1 MGSTAAPILNAF
13 RALSPPA
20 AEATNTLNLHPSI
33 HNPPAKV
40 GKADTA
46 TDNAQFFHLR
56 TEALPRLRSKE
67 KTMKDTIRQLIQQ
80 ALAQLV
86 TEGVLPEG
94 LTPAIQVENARDK
107 THGDFASN
115 IAMMLAKPAGMKPRD
130 LAEKIIAALP
140 ADEQISKTEIA
151 GPGFLNFFQNTQ
163 ALASRLDA
171 ALADEKI
178 GVRKSAPAQ
187 RTVVDL
193 SAPNLAKEMHVGH
206 LRSTIIGD
214 GVARVLEFLGDE
226 VIRQNHV
233 GDWGT
238 QFGML
243 MAYLEE
249 NPITSNELSDLEN
262 FYRAAKKRFDESP
275 EFADRARSLVVK
287 LQAGDPDCLAL
298 WTKFK
303 DISLSHCQ
311 KIYEQLNVK
320 LTMADVMGES
330 AYNDDLINV
339 VNDLKAKGMLV
350 ESNGAQCVFLDEFK
364 NAEGEPLPV
373 IIVKADGGYLYATTD
388 LAAIRYRSG
397 VLKADRALYF
407 VDQRQALHFQQVFAV
422 ARKAGFVTH
431 PMDME
436 HMGFGTMNGAD
447 GRPFK
452 TRDGGTVKLIDL
464 LTEAKERA
472 YALVKEKN
480 PELAEDELRAIAKVV
495 GIGAVKYAD
504 LSKHRTSDYSFN
516 FDLMLNFEGNT
527 APYLLYAYTRVA
539 GVFRK
544 LGKRFDQVEGQIVL
558 AAPQEQ
564 ELGAKLAQFGEVLN
578 NVAEKGTPHI
588 LCTYLYEV
596 AGLFSSFYENCPIL
610 SAEDEAQKQ
619 SRLRLAALAGR
630 TLKQGLELLGLET
643 LERM

>member
-1 MGSTAAPILNAF
+1 
-13 RALSPPA
+13 
-20 AEATNTLNLHPSI
+20 
-33 HNPPAKV
+33 
-40 GKADTA
+40 
-46 TDNAQFFHLR
+46 
-56 TEALPRLRSKE
+56 
-67 KTMKDTIRQLIQQ
+67 MKDTIRQLIQQ
-80 ALAQLV
+80 ALTQLV
-86 TEGVLPEG
+86 TDGVLPEG
-94 LTPAIQVENARDK
+94 LSPAIQVENARDK

-115 IAMMLAKPAGMKPRD
+115 IAMMLAKQAGMKPRD
-130 LAEKIIAALP
+130 LAEKLIAALP
-140 ADEQISKTEIA
+140 ASADISKVEIA
-151 GPGFLNFFQNTQ
+151 GPGFLNFFQNTD
-163 ALASRLDA
+163 ALANRLDA
-171 ALADEKI
+171 ALADDHL
-178 GVRKSAPAQ
+178 GVRKAGPSEK
-187 RTVVDL
+187 VVIDM

-214 GVARVLEFLGDE
+214 SVARVLEFLGDN

-243 MAYLEE
+243 MAYLQE
-249 NPITSNELSDLEN
+249 NPITSDELSDLEN
-262 FYRAAKKRFDESP
+262 FYRAAKKRFDESE
-275 EFADRARSLVVK
+275 EFANRARGLVVK
-287 LQAGDPDCLAL
+287 LQAGDPECLAL
-298 WTKFK
+298 WTRFK

-311 KIYEQLNVK
+311 KTYELLNVK

-330 AYNDDLINV
+330 AYNDDLANV
-339 VNDLKAKGMLV
+339 VAELKAKGLLV
-350 ESNGAQCVFLDEFK
+350 EDQGAQCVFLEEFK
-364 NAEGEPLPV
+364 NSEGEPLPV
-373 IIVKADGGYLYATTD
+373 IVQKADGGYLYATTD
-388 LAAIRYRSG
+388 LAAVRYRSN
-397 VLKADRALYF
+397 VLHADRALYF
-407 VDQRQALHFQQVFAV
+407 VDQRQALHFNQVFEV
-422 ARKAGFVTH
+422 ARRAGFVGH
-431 PMDME
+431 PMQME

-480 PELAEDELRAIAKVV
+480 PSLADEDLRHIGEVV

-516 FDLMLNFEGNT
+516 FELMLNFEGNT

-544 LGKRFDQVEGQIVL
+544 LGKGFDEVDGKIVL
-558 AAPQEQ
+558 QAPHEQDLAAR
-564 ELGAKLAQFGEVLN
+564 LAQFGETLN
-578 NVAEKGTPHI
+578 SVAEKGTPHV
-588 LCTYLYEV
+588 LCSYLYDL

-610 SAEDEAQKQ
+610 AAETPEQQQ
-619 SRLRLAALAGR
+619 SRLRLAALTGR

>member
-1 MGSTAAPILNAF
+1 
-13 RALSPPA
+13 
-20 AEATNTLNLHPSI
+20 
-33 HNPPAKV
+33 
-40 GKADTA
+40 
-46 TDNAQFFHLR
+46 
-56 TEALPRLRSKE
+56 
-67 KTMKDTIRQLIQQ
+67 MKDTIRQLIQQ
-80 ALAQLV
+80 AIAQLV
-86 TEGVLPEG
+86 IEGVLPEG
-94 LTPAIQVENARDK
+94 LSPAIQVENTRDK

-140 ADEQISKTEIA
+140 ADENVSKADIA
-151 GPGFLNFFQNTQ
+151 GPGFINFFQNTQ

-171 ALADEKI
+171 ALADERL
-178 GVRKSAPAQ
+178 GVRKAGPLQ

-214 GVARVLEFLGDE
+214 GVARVLEFLGDT

-243 MAYLEE
+243 MAYLQE
-249 NPITSNELSDLEN
+249 NPITSDELSDLEN
-262 FYRAAKKRFDESP
+262 FYRAAKQRFDESP
-275 EFADRARSLVVK
+275 EFADRARGLVVK
-287 LQAGDPDCLAL
+287 LQAGDAECLAL
-298 WTKFK
+298 WTRFK

-311 KIYEQLNVK
+311 KIYELLNVK

-350 ESNGAQCVFLDEFK
+350 ESNGAQCVFLDQFK
-364 NAEGEPLPV
+364 TADGEPLPV

-388 LAAIRYRSG
+388 LAAVRYRNG
-397 VLKADRALYF
+397 VLKADRVLYF
-407 VDQRQALHFQQVFAV
+407 VDQRQALHFQQVFEV
-422 ARKAGFVTH
+422 ARQAGFVSH

-464 LTEAKERA
+464 LTEAQDRA
-472 YALVKEKN
+472 YNLVKGKN
-480 PELAEDELRAIAKVV
+480 PELAEDELRKIAKVV
-495 GIGAVKYAD
+495 GIDAVKYAD

-544 LGKRFDQVEGQIVL
+544 LGKNFDEVDGRIVL
-558 AAPQEQ
+558 QAPHEQ
-564 ELGAKLAQFGEVLN
+564 ELAAKLAQFGEVLN
-578 NVAEKGTPHI
+578 NVADKGTPHT
-588 LCTYLYEV
+588 LCAYLYDV

-610 SAEDEAQKQ
+610 SAETPEQMQ
-619 SRLRLAALAGR
+619 SRLRLAALTGR

>member
-1 MGSTAAPILNAF
+1 
-13 RALSPPA
+13 
-20 AEATNTLNLHPSI
+20 
-33 HNPPAKV
+33 
-40 GKADTA
+40 
-46 TDNAQFFHLR
+46 
-56 TEALPRLRSKE
+56 
-67 KTMKDTIRQLIQQ
+67 MKDTIRQLIQQ
-80 ALAQLV
+80 ALTQLV
-86 TEGVLPEG
+86 TDGVLPEG

-130 LAEKIIAALP
+130 LAEKLIAALP
-140 ADEQISKTEIA
+140 ADEQISKVEIA

-163 ALASRLDA
+163 ALAARLDA
-171 ALADEKI
+171 ALADSKL
-178 GVRKSAPAQ
+178 GVRKAGPQ
-187 RTVVDL
+187 QKVVVDL

-214 GVARVLEFLGDE
+214 AVSRVLEFLGDT

-243 MAYLEE
+243 MAYLQE
-249 NPITSNELSDLEN
+249 NPITSDELSDLEN
-262 FYRAAKKRFDESP
+262 FYRAAKKRFDESE
-275 EFADRARSLVVK
+275 EFADRARGLVVK
-287 LQAGDPDCLAL
+287 LQAGDEECLKL
-298 WTKFK
+298 WTRFK

-311 KIYEQLNVK
+311 KTYELLNVK

-330 AYNDDLINV
+330 AYNDDLANV
-339 VNDLKAKGMLV
+339 VNDLKAKGLLV
-350 ESNGAQCVFLDEFK
+350 ESKGAQCVFLEEFK
-364 NAEGEPLPV
+364 TAEGEPLPV
-373 IIVKADGGYLYATTD
+373 IVQKADGGYLYATTD
-388 LAAIRYRSG
+388 LAAVRYRSN

-407 VDQRQALHFQQVFAV
+407 VDQRQALHFNQVFEV
-422 ARKAGFVTH
+422 ARLAGFVGH
-431 PMDME
+431 PMQME

-480 PELAEDELRAIAKVV
+480 PELPEAELRAIGQVV
-495 GIGAVKYAD
+495 GIDAVKYAD

-516 FDLMLNFEGNT
+516 FELMLNFEGNT

-544 LGKRFDQVEGQIVL
+544 LNKSFDEADGQIVL
-558 AAPQEQ
+558 QAAQEQ
-564 ELGAKLAQFGEVLN
+564 DLAARLAQFGEILN
-578 NVAEKGTPHI
+578 NVAEKGTPHV
-588 LCTYLYEV
+588 LCAYLYDV

-610 SAEDEAQKQ
+610 AAETPEQQQ
-619 SRLRLAALAGR
+619 SRLRLAALTGR

>member
-1 MGSTAAPILNAF
+1 
-13 RALSPPA
+13 
-20 AEATNTLNLHPSI
+20 
-33 HNPPAKV
+33 
-40 GKADTA
+40 
-46 TDNAQFFHLR
+46 
-56 TEALPRLRSKE
+56 
-67 KTMKDTIRQLIQQ
+67 MKDTIRQLIQQ
-80 ALAQLV
+80 ALTQLV
-86 TEGVLPEG
+86 NDGVLPDG

-115 IAMMLAKPAGMKPRD
+115 IAMMLAKPAGLKPRD
-130 LAEKIIAALP
+130 LAEKLIAALP
-140 ADEQISKTEIA
+140 ADPQVSKVEIA

-171 ALADEKI
+171 ALADARL
-178 GVRKSAPAQ
+178 GVHKAGATQ
-187 RTVVDL
+187 KVVIDM
-193 SAPNLAKEMHVGH
+193 SAPNLAKEMHVSH

-214 GVARVLEFLGDE
+214 AVARVLEFLGDD
-226 VIRQNHV
+226 VVRQNHV

-249 NPITSNELSDLEN
+249 NPITSEELSDLEN
-262 FYRAAKKRFDESP
+262 FYRAAKKRFDESS
-275 EFADRARSLVVK
+275 EFADRARGLVVK
-287 LQAGDPDCLAL
+287 LQAGDPECLKL
-298 WTKFK
+298 WTRFK

-311 KIYEQLNVK
+311 KTYELLNVK

-330 AYNDDLINV
+330 AYNDDLANV
-339 VNDLKAKGMLV
+339 VEDLKAKGMLV

-388 LAAIRYRSG
+388 LAAVRYRSG

-464 LTEAKERA
+464 LNEAKERA

-480 PELAEDELRAIAKVV
+480 PQLPEEELRAIAKVV

-516 FDLMLNFEGNT
+516 FELMLNFEGNT

-544 LGKRFDQVEGQIVL
+544 LGKGFDQVEGEIRLQ
-558 AAPQEQ
+558 APQEQ
-564 ELGAKLAQFGEVLN
+564 DLAARLAQFGEILN
-578 NVAEKGTPHI
+578 NVAEKGTPHV
-588 LCTYLYEV
+588 LCSYLYDV

-610 SAEDEAQKQ
+610 AAETPEQQQ
-619 SRLRLAALAGR
+619 SRLRLAALTGR

>member
-1 MGSTAAPILNAF
+1 
-13 RALSPPA
+13 
-20 AEATNTLNLHPSI
+20 
-33 HNPPAKV
+33 
-40 GKADTA
+40 
-46 TDNAQFFHLR
+46 
-56 TEALPRLRSKE
+56 
-67 KTMKDTIRQLIQQ
+67 MKDTIRQLIQQ
-80 ALAQLV
+80 ALTQLV
-86 TEGVLPEG
+86 NEGVLPEG
-94 LTPAIQVENARDK
+94 LSPAIQVENARDK

-140 ADEQISKTEIA
+140 ADENVTKAEIA

-171 ALADEKI
+171 ALADANV
-178 GVRKSAPAQ
+178 GVRKAGPAQ

-214 GVARVLEFLGDE
+214 GVARVLEFLGDD

-243 MAYLEE
+243 MAYLQE
-249 NPITSNELSDLEN
+249 NPIASDELSDLEN
-262 FYRAAKKRFDESP
+262 FYRAAKKRFDESE
-275 EFADRARSLVVK
+275 EFADRARGLVVK
-287 LQAGDPDCLAL
+287 LQAGDAECLAL

-311 KIYEQLNVK
+311 KIYELLNVK

-339 VNDLKAKGMLV
+339 VNDLKAAGMLV

-364 NAEGEPLPV
+364 NADGDPLPV

-388 LAAIRYRSG
+388 LAAVRYRSN

-422 ARKAGFVTH
+422 ARKAGFVQH

-464 LTEAKERA
+464 LTEAQERA
-472 YALVKEKN
+472 YNLVKEKN
-480 PELAEDELRAIAKVV
+480 PELAEDELRKIAKVV

-544 LGKRFDQVEGQIVL
+544 LGKDFSEVDGQIVL
-558 AAPQEQ
+558 EAAHEH
-564 ELGAKLAQFGEVLN
+564 ELAAKLSQFGEVLN
-578 NVAEKGTPHI
+578 NVSDKGTPHI
-588 LCTYLYEV
+588 LCTYLYDV

-610 SAEDEAQKQ
+610 AADTPAQMQ
-619 SRLRLAALAGR
+619 SRLRLAALTGR

>member
-1 MGSTAAPILNAF
+1 MPL
-13 RALSPPA
+13 LSP
-20 AEATNTLNLHPSI
+20 HI
-33 HNPPAKV
+33 HNLPAIV
-40 GKADTA
+40 GKPVSA
-46 TDNAQFFHLR
+46 TDNAQFFHPR
-56 TEALPRLRSKE
+56 IQALPRLRSKE
-67 KTMKDTIRQLIQQ
+67 SIMKDTIRQLIQQ
-80 ALAQLV
+80 AITQLV
-86 TEGVLPEG
+86 NEGVLPEG
-94 LTPAIQVENARDK
+94 LSPAIQVENSRDK
-107 THGDFASN
+107 KNGDFASN

-140 ADEQISKTEIA
+140 SDENITKTEIA

-171 ALADEKI
+171 ALADANI
-178 GVRKSAPAQ
+178 GVRKAGPTQ

-214 GVARVLEFLGDE
+214 GVARVLEFLGDD

-243 MAYLEE
+243 MAYLQE
-249 NPITSNELSDLEN
+249 NPITSDELSDLEN
-262 FYRAAKKRFDESP
+262 FYRAAKGRFDESE
-275 EFADRARSLVVK
+275 EFADRARGLVVK
-287 LQAGDPDCLAL
+287 LQAGDPECLAL

-311 KIYEQLNVK
+311 KIYELLNVK

-339 VNDLKAKGMLV
+339 VNDLKAAGMLV

-364 NAEGEPLPV
+364 NADGDPLPV

-388 LAAIRYRSG
+388 LAAVRYRSG
-397 VLKADRALYF
+397 KLKADRALYF

-431 PMDME
+431 PMEME

-464 LTEAKERA
+464 LNEAKERA
-472 YALVKEKN
+472 YTLVKEKN

-544 LGKRFDQVEGQIVL
+544 LGKDFSEVEGQITLEAVHEHEL
-558 AAPQEQ
+558 A
-564 ELGAKLAQFGEVLN
+564 AKLAQFGEVLN
-578 NVAEKGTPHI
+578 NVCDKGTPHI
-588 LCTYLYEV
+588 LCTYLYDV

-610 SAEDEAQKQ
+610 SAETPAQMQ
-619 SRLRLAALAGR
+619 SRLRLAALTGR

>member
-1 MGSTAAPILNAF
+1 
-13 RALSPPA
+13 
-20 AEATNTLNLHPSI
+20 
-33 HNPPAKV
+33 
-40 GKADTA
+40 
-46 TDNAQFFHLR
+46 
-56 TEALPRLRSKE
+56 
-67 KTMKDTIRQLIQQ
+67 MKDTIRQLIQQ
-80 ALAQLV
+80 ALTQL
-86 TEGVLPEG
+86 TADGVLPEG
-94 LTPAIQVENARDK
+94 LAPAIQVENARDK

-115 IAMMLAKPAGMKPRD
+115 IAMMLAKPAGLKPRD
-130 LAEKIIAALP
+130 LAEKLIAALP
-140 ADEQISKTEIA
+140 ADPQISKVEIA

-171 ALADEKI
+171 ALADARL
-178 GVRKSAPAQ
+178 GVHKAGPQ
-187 RTVVDL
+187 QKVVIDL

-214 GVARVLEFLGDE
+214 AVARVLEFLGDE

-243 MAYLEE
+243 LAYLEE
-249 NPITSNELSDLEN
+249 NPITSDELSDLEN
-262 FYRAAKKRFDESP
+262 FYRAAKKRFDESE
-275 EFADRARSLVVK
+275 EFADRARGLVVK
-287 LQAGDPDCLAL
+287 LQAGDADCLAL
-298 WTKFK
+298 WTRFK

-311 KIYEQLNVK
+311 KTYELLNVK

-330 AYNDDLINV
+330 AYNDDLANV
-339 VNDLKAKGMLV
+339 VSDLKAKGLLV
-350 ESNGAQCVFLDEFK
+350 ESNGAQCVFLEEFK
-364 NAEGEPLPV
+364 TADGDPLPV
-373 IIVKADGGYLYATTD
+373 IVQKADGGYLYATTD
-388 LAAIRYRSG
+388 LAAVRYRSN
-397 VLKADRALYF
+397 VLHADRALYF
-407 VDQRQALHFQQVFAV
+407 VDQRQALHFQQVFEV
-422 ARKAGFVTH
+422 ARRAGFISH
-431 PMDME
+431 PMQTE

-480 PELAEDELRAIAKVV
+480 PELAEDELRAIANVV

-544 LGKRFDQVEGQIVL
+544 LGKDFSEVDGQIVL
-558 AAPQEQ
+558 QAAQEQ
-564 ELGAKLAQFGEVLN
+564 DLAARLAQFAEILN

-588 LCTYLYEV
+588 LCAYLYDV

-610 SAEDEAQKQ
+610 AAETPEQQQ
-619 SRLRLAALAGR
+619 SRLRLAALTGR

>member
-1 MGSTAAPILNAF
+1 MAP
-13 RALSPPA
+13 
-20 AEATNTLNLHPSI
+20 
-33 HNPPAKV
+33 
-40 GKADTA
+40 A
-46 TDNAQFFHLR
+46 TDNAQFFHPR
-56 TEALPRLRSKE
+56 IQALPRLRSKE
-67 KTMKDTIRQLIQQ
+67 SIMKDTIRQLIQQ
-80 ALAQLV
+80 ALSQLV

-94 LTPAIQVENARDK
+94 LSPAIQVENAKDK

-130 LAEKIIAALP
+130 LAEKLIAALP
-140 ADEQISKTEIA
+140 ADEQISKVEIA

-163 ALASRLDA
+163 ALAARLDA
-171 ALADEKI
+171 ALADARLS
-178 GVRKSAPAQ
+178 VRKTGPAQ

-214 GVARVLEFLGDE
+214 GVANVLEFLGDT

-243 MAYLEE
+243 LAYLQEQ
-249 NPITSNELSDLEN
+249 PATSDELSDLED
-262 FYRAAKKRFDESP
+262 FYRAAKKRFDESE
-275 EFADRARSLVVK
+275 EFAERARALVVK
-287 LQAGDPDCLAL
+287 LQAGDAECLSL

-311 KIYEQLNVK
+311 KVYDLLNVK
-320 LTMADVMGES
+320 LTPADVMGES
-330 AYNDDLINV
+330 AYNDDLANV
-339 VNDLKAKGMLV
+339 VNDLKATGLLV
-350 ESNGAQCVFLDEFK
+350 ESNGAQCVFLEEFRT
-364 NAEGEPLPV
+364 ADDTPLPV
-373 IIVKADGGYLYATTD
+373 IVQKAGGGYLYATTD
-388 LAAIRYRSG
+388 LAAIRYRSK

-407 VDQRQALHFQQVFAV
+407 VDQRQALHFQQVFEV
-422 ARKAGFVTH
+422 ARRAGFVH
-431 PMDME
+431 DGMQLE

-464 LTEAKERA
+464 LEEAKERA
-472 YALVKEKN
+472 YTLVKEKN
-480 PELAEDELRAIAKVV
+480 PELAEDELRTIAKAV
-495 GIGAVKYAD
+495 GISAVKYAD
-504 LSKHRTSDYSFN
+504 LSKHRASDYSFN
-516 FDLMLNFEGNT
+516 FDQMLSFEGNT

-544 LGKRFDQVEGQIVL
+544 LGTPFDASKGQIVL
-558 AAPQEQ
+558 EAAQEQ
-564 ELGAKLAQFGEVLN
+564 ELAARLAQFGEILN
-578 NVAEKGTPHI
+578 NVAEKGTPHV
-588 LCTYLYEV
+588 LCAYIYDL

-610 SAEDEAQKQ
+610 GADSAEQQQ
-619 SRLRLAALAGR
+619 SRLRLAALTGR
-630 TLKQGLELLGLET
+630 TLKQGLDLLGLET

>member
-1 MGSTAAPILNAF
+1 MPL
-13 RALSPPA
+13 LSP
-20 AEATNTLNLHPSI
+20 HI
-33 HNPPAKV
+33 HNLPAIV
-40 GKADTA
+40 GKPVSA
-46 TDNAQFFHLR
+46 TDNAQFFHPR
-56 TEALPRLRSKE
+56 IQALPRLRSKE
-67 KTMKDTIRQLIQQ
+67 SIMKDTIRQLIQQ
-80 ALAQLV
+80 AITQLV
-86 TEGVLPEG
+86 NEGVLPEG
-94 LTPAIQVENARDK
+94 LSPAIQVENSRDK
-107 THGDFASN
+107 KNGDFASN

-140 ADEQISKTEIA
+140 SDENITKTEIA

-171 ALADEKI
+171 ALADANI
-178 GVRKSAPAQ
+178 GMRKAGPTQ

-214 GVARVLEFLGDE
+214 GVARVLEFLGDD

-243 MAYLEE
+243 MAYLQE
-249 NPITSNELSDLEN
+249 NPITSDELSDLEN
-262 FYRAAKKRFDESP
+262 FYRAAKGRFDESE
-275 EFADRARSLVVK
+275 EFADRARGLVVK
-287 LQAGDPDCLAL
+287 LQAGDPECLAL

-311 KIYEQLNVK
+311 KIYELLNVK

-339 VNDLKAKGMLV
+339 VNDLKAAGMLV

-364 NAEGEPLPV
+364 NADGDPLPV

-388 LAAIRYRSG
+388 LAAVRYRSG
-397 VLKADRALYF
+397 KLKADRALYF

-431 PMDME
+431 PMEME

-464 LTEAKERA
+464 LTEAQERA
-472 YALVKEKN
+472 YTLVKDKN
-480 PELAEDELRAIAKVV
+480 PELAETELRNIAKVV

-544 LGKRFDQVEGQIVL
+544 LGKDFSEVEGQITLEAVHEHEL
-558 AAPQEQ
+558 A
-564 ELGAKLAQFGEVLN
+564 AKLAQFGEVLN
-578 NVAEKGTPHI
+578 NVCDKGTPHI
-588 LCTYLYEV
+588 LCTYLYDV

-610 SAEDEAQKQ
+610 SAETPAQMQ
-619 SRLRLAALAGR
+619 SRLRLAALTGR

>member
-1 MGSTAAPILNAF
+1 MPRDKGT
-13 RALSPPA
+13 
-20 AEATNTLNLHPSI
+20 TNPS
-33 HNPPAKV
+33 KV
-40 GKADTA
+40 GNLAPA
-46 TDNAQFFHLR
+46 TDNVQFFHLR
-56 TEALPRLRSKE
+56 IEAPPRLRSKE
-67 KTMKDTIRQLIQQ
+67 KPMKDTIRQLIQQ

-86 TEGVLPEG
+86 TDGVLPEG

-140 ADEQISKTEIA
+140 ADEQVSKVEIA

-163 ALASRLDA
+163 ALAARLDA
-171 ALADEKI
+171 ALADAKL
-178 GVRKSAPAQ
+178 GVSKAGPQ
-187 RTVVDL
+187 QKVVVDL

-214 GVARVLEFLGDE
+214 AVSRVLEFLGDT

-243 MAYLEE
+243 MAYLQE
-249 NPITSNELSDLEN
+249 NPITSDELSDLEN
-262 FYRAAKKRFDESP
+262 FYRAAKKRFDESQ
-275 EFADRARSLVVK
+275 EFADRARGLVVK
-287 LQAGDPDCLAL
+287 LQAGDEECLKL
-298 WTKFK
+298 WTRFK

-311 KIYEQLNVK
+311 KTYELLNVK

-330 AYNDDLINV
+330 AYNDDLANV
-339 VNDLKAKGMLV
+339 VNDLKAKGLLV
-350 ESNGAQCVFLDEFK
+350 ESKGAQCVFLEEFK
-364 NAEGEPLPV
+364 TAEGEPLPV
-373 IIVKADGGYLYATTD
+373 IVQKADGGYLYATTD
-388 LAAIRYRSG
+388 LAAVRYRSN

-407 VDQRQALHFQQVFAV
+407 VDQRQALHFNQVFEV
-422 ARKAGFVTH
+422 ARLAGFVGH
-431 PMDME
+431 PMQME

-472 YALVKEKN
+472 YTLVKEKN
-480 PELAEDELRAIAKVV
+480 PELPEDELRAIGQVV
-495 GIGAVKYAD
+495 GIDAVKYAD

-516 FDLMLNFEGNT
+516 FELMLNFEGNT

-544 LGKRFDQVEGQIVL
+544 LGKCFDEVDGQIVL
-558 AAPQEQ
+558 QAAQEQ
-564 ELGAKLAQFGEVLN
+564 DLAARLAQFGEILN
-578 NVAEKGTPHI
+578 NVAEKGTPHV
-588 LCTYLYEV
+588 LCAYLYDV

-610 SAEDEAQKQ
+610 AAETPEQQQ
-619 SRLRLAALAGR
+619 SRLRLAALTGR

>member
-1 MGSTAAPILNAF
+1 
-13 RALSPPA
+13 
-20 AEATNTLNLHPSI
+20 
-33 HNPPAKV
+33 
-40 GKADTA
+40 
-46 TDNAQFFHLR
+46 
-56 TEALPRLRSKE
+56 
-67 KTMKDTIRQLIQQ
+67 MKDTIRQLIQQ
-80 ALAQLV
+80 ALTQLV
-86 TEGVLPEG
+86 TDGVLPDG
-94 LTPAIQVENARDK
+94 LAPAIQVENARDK

-130 LAEKIIAALP
+130 LAEKLIDALP
-140 ADEQISKTEIA
+140 ASADISKVEIA
-151 GPGFLNFFQNTQ
+151 GPGFLNFFQNTD

-171 ALADEKI
+171 ALADGHL
-178 GVRKSAPAQ
+178 GVRKAGAAQ
-187 RTVVDL
+187 KVVIDM

-214 GVARVLEFLGDE
+214 SVARVLEFLGDD

-243 MAYLEE
+243 LAYLEE
-249 NPITSNELSDLEN
+249 NPITSDELSDLEN
-262 FYRAAKKRFDESP
+262 FYRAAKKRFDES
-275 EFADRARSLVVK
+275 EDFATRARSLVVK
-287 LQAGDPDCLAL
+287 LQAGDPECMAL
-298 WTKFK
+298 WTRFK

-311 KIYEQLNVK
+311 KTYELLNVK

-330 AYNDDLINV
+330 AYNADLANV
-339 VNDLKAKGMLV
+339 VADLKAKGLLV
-350 ESNGAQCVFLDEFK
+350 EDQGAQCVFLEEFK
-364 NAEGEPLPV
+364 NSDGDPLPV
-373 IIVKADGGYLYATTD
+373 IVQKADGGYLYATTD
-388 LAAIRYRSG
+388 LAAVRYRSN

-407 VDQRQALHFQQVFAV
+407 VDQRQALHFNQVFEV
-422 ARKAGFVTH
+422 ARRAGFVGH
-431 PMDME
+431 PMQME

-480 PELAEDELRAIAKVV
+480 PSLAEDDLRKIGEVV

-516 FDLMLNFEGNT
+516 FELMLNFEGNT

-544 LGKRFDQVEGQIVL
+544 LGKGFDEVDGSIVL
-558 AAPQEQ
+558 QAAHEQ
-564 ELGAKLAQFGEVLN
+564 DLAARLAQFGEILN
-578 NVAEKGTPHI
+578 NVADKGTPHV
-588 LCTYLYEV
+588 LCSYLYDL

-610 SAEDEAQKQ
+610 SAETPQQQQ
-619 SRLRLAALAGR
+619 SRLRLAALTGR